1 MFKSKLSKVIV
12 SLLRRIAGVTR
23 SGAKRLMRAMLQ
35 ALMAMGRRA
44 KLPVA
49 GFVLPTVTMVLL
61 VVILLTV
68 AIVLRSFDRANMAR
82 NVRKAKI
89 NYMLNGPL
97 RPTATPSD
105 KELYRLM
112 AEYDTANPTTD
123 IYSFGDET
131 RLKLSFPLDAP
142 TIDDPQKPPST
153 QNGAITTENKAINT
167 AWRYPVDTNNDGFYD
182 TFTLYGIFFRSP
194 PLVPNGSNAGQ
205 FKRARKP
212 LDART
217 PPMVLGSVKPGCEA
231 AVGNAASLVGDSGW
245 YRIKGRLQKSFFVYT
260 VNVPVKAED
269 IPNNITTIGNTSD
282 PANDPAKYKPFTG
295 TTSLS
300 ALEYQQ
306 DAVRIPLSN
315 NAVVY
320 EDDLDISPG
329 VPLNLNG
336 RILTNSNLLVSSLSG
351 ANGVKLYQV
360 SSPDSCFYDQENSK
374 IIVGGNLINGNA
386 LDGRAIPVEAHLFK
400 GANTPPDTSQ
410 FINNTNQSVSNTS
423 FDVLYNNN
431 AYANRLAMLVTA
443 QEDKPPDSDPESVKL
458 AIKGPPP
465 KTRREALQAYF
476 KERIRK
482 VPFAEAPLGDK
493 GVGTYSVASPPIV
506 DSGNALRPVD
516 DWSLPTGPGTAKEGG
531 PGGNTGLSLKPEQLQ
546 AAKPDPQP
554 EKELFLGDRINIGNN
569 LPALRW
575 DSTAT
580 PPAFLDRSEA
590 QTVLPKTKWDNGA
603 PDDRTRTPQVTQLGD
618 VGGQDRGGFWENSA
632 AEIPKT
638 VVDGVG
644 GLRVIT
650 GAGVYER
657 VNSFLPPPL
666 WDDPSTPTLLD
677 SSPTYDDP
685 ATAAVETFPIVWPD
699 SMPMSPVPGVQIVYN
714 NGVADTVAPSAPAN
728 GWATLPLP
736 NPDDTTTPTPLPPA
750 ENPAVGTTIDPNTPK
765 YAKGDLRMRAT
776 AVYHYAQNGY
786 DKSALALQPAGTQPT
801 QTPIACVS
809 SYYDPSTD
817 STARNITGVG
827 LTGATFDVS
836 GDTARGTRST
846 VFGSN
851 NGVVYA
857 WSGAARPGALAL
869 TNRLFTGGSTLET
882 QANYVFPDG
891 RFANEPLREALQLDD
906 DKRTLAQKAAID
918 STQCSLDILQA
929 TAPTTPTVAIP
940 HGAIREVAFLNA
952 REIKAIER
960 DDLTTTGV
968 DETFSLSSPLSP
980 VGGPRN
986 PQAAFL
992 KGNYNLA
999 LEDRQPLEVRVTQLD
1014 IDQLRKAPIGQNY
1027 TDTAPPNEFL
1037 LPNSGII
1044 YASRDDALPD
1054 RSDRTQSTTAPGT
1067 IDDNTSRLASPTDA
1081 RLDPSRKPNGIMLV
1095 NGAQLF
1101 RRATPTTTSATDV
1114 VIEKGVTLVSN
1125 LPVYIKGDFN
1135 FHGRIDPPATDPTQV
1150 EEFNAPLDLPSW
1162 GNFYNRIGSNILNKS
1177 FACRAGD
1184 PRLPDCQGDY
1194 WRPATVL
1201 ADSIT
1206 VLSSNFRP
1214 GFRNEGDFDL
1224 RNNAGST
1231 VLKAFKIDGTP
1242 GTFANF
1248 DPVSAKVSRLYN
1260 GLFANNFVTN
1270 GLSSGSFN
1278 TQGLIDPLPTGLTG
1292 LPPGALNDATYTAA
1306 PPAPTALPTPLPV
1319 TDSSYFNNFVTPV
1332 QRRGNFPHYVMEVCV
1347 KLPTAACGPNDW
1359 FIDPPRIGNTTGTQ
1373 ANTIAAG
1380 NPYTQA
1386 LTLADTSQFKAGTT
1400 ANPPVPELQRFP
1412 RRLAFHR
1419 NLTNQLVDVSG
1430 ANVVTPANPPQPL
1443 GISRTNNVLF
1453 GEGDLTANS
1462 LWFVASAG
1470 TSVNY
1475 GGTGGS
1481 PYIVNNA
1488 QRDGNGQEL
1497 PPLPSAPPATPPLS
1511 LTATPLEQ
1519 PMLMPVLQ
1527 TQVLVNTN
1535 GSGSTPPASLNVAT
1549 VVNTRWLPR
1558 PTDTSQNLLLVAGDT
1573 PSRAISSTAGD
1584 FNGGLQNLPRFLEN
1598 WNSPSGNAAT
1608 NIQGGFFQFN
1618 RSAYSTA
1625 PYTPILSEVPLDVVA
1640 IPPVAPNLPEQRLQ
1654 SLFTLTT
1661 APTGYTPPPARYVT
1675 NIGGNRI
1682 PFFSPPIR
1690 NWGYDVGLLSQ
1701 PPDLFTQRF
1710 TTPPVTPKP
1719 AEYFREV
1726 SRDDDWVKTLM
1737 CGVLERET
1745 SKLAI
1750 NNSIRPNCPS

>member
-1 MFKSKLSKVIV
+1 MYKSKLTKVIV
-12 SLLRRIAGVTR
+12 SLLRRILGVTR

-44 KLPVA
+44 RLPVA

-68 AIVLRSFDRANMAR
+68 AIVLRSFDRANTAR
-82 NVRKAKI
+82 NVRVNQQVLAAATPALDRAKAKI
-89 NYMLNGPL
+89 NYLLNGPL

-105 KELYRLM
+105 QELYRLM
-112 AEYDTANPTTD
+112 AEYDTTD

-131 RLKLSFPLDAP
+131 RLKLSFPLNGP
-142 TIDDPQKPPST
+142 TITNAGNPKNPPST
-153 QNGAITTENKAINT
+153 QVGATPIENEAINT
-167 AWRYPVDTNNDGFYD
+167 AWRYPVDTNNDGLYD

-194 PLVPNGSNAGQ
+194 PRKVLEEG
-205 FKRARKP
+205 FTRTRKP

-217 PPMVLGSVKPGCEA
+217 PPMVLGSIKSGCEA
-231 AVGNAASLVGDSGW
+231 AVGSAASLVGDSGW
-245 YRIKGRLQKSFFVYT
+245 YRIKGKLQKSFFVYT
-260 VNVPVKAED
+260 VNVPVTADD
-269 IPNNITTIGNTSD
+269 IPNTDN
-282 PANDPAKYKPFTG
+282 PAKYKPFTG
-295 TTSLS
+295 TTSIS

-351 ANGVKLYQV
+351 AKGVKLHQV
-360 SSPDSCFYDQENSK
+360 SSPESCFYDQENSK
-374 IIVGGNLINGNA
+374 IVVAGNLINGNA
-386 LDGRAIPVEAHLFK
+386 LNSNATEVEVHLFQ
-400 GANTPPDTSQ
+400 GAKTAPNKNPVINTA
-410 FINNTNQSVSNTS
+410 NQSVAASTTS
-423 FDVLYNNN
+423 FQVLYNNN
-431 AYANRLAMLVTA
+431 AYANRLAQLVA
-443 QEDKPPDSDPESVKL
+443 EQMVKSPASDPESVKL

-465 KTRREALQAYF
+465 KQRQEALEGYF

-482 VPFAEAPLGDK
+482 VPFAENIVP
-493 GVGTYSVASPPIV
+493 VSPAIEG
-506 DSGNALRPVD
+506 SGNDLRPVD
-516 DWSLPTGPGTAKEGG
+516 DWSLPTGPGTAQEGG
-531 PGGNTGLSLKPEQLQ
+531 TGGPTGLTLVAGQLQ

-554 EKELFLGDRINIGNN
+554 EKEDFLGDRINVGNN

-580 PPAFLDRSEA
+580 PPAFVDRSDP
-590 QTVLPKTKWDNGA
+590 QKVLPETDWNAGGGK
-603 PDDRTRTPQVTQLGD
+603 RERTPQVTQLGD

-657 VNSFLPPPL
+657 LNSFLPPPL
-666 WDDPSTPTLLD
+666 WDNPATPALDPL
-677 SSPTYDDP
+677 PTYDDP
-685 ATAAVETFPIVWPD
+685 AMPGTQAFPIVWSD
-699 SMPMSPVPGVQIVYN
+699 SMPMSPVPGVQIAYN
-714 NGVADTVAPSAPAN
+714 NALPFPGSWEAAPLPAN
-728 GWATLPLP
+728 ITLAA
-736 NPDDTTTPTPLPPA
+736 LPP
-750 ENPAVGTTIDPNTPK
+750 EPGSIDPNTPK

-786 DKSALALQPAGTQPT
+786 DKAELALKPAGTQPT

-817 STARNITGVG
+817 STARNIDP
-827 LTGATFDVS
+827 LPDVS
-836 GDTARGTRST
+836 GVIRGLRNST
-846 VFGSN
+846 LIGSN
-851 NGVVYA
+851 NGVVYG
-857 WSGAARPGALAL
+857 WSGAGRPGALTL
-869 TNRLFTGGSTLET
+869 TNGLFTGGSALET

-891 RFANEPLREALQLDD
+891 RFANGPLREALQLDD

-918 STQCSLDILQA
+918 STQCSLDILA
-929 TAPTTPTVAIP
+929 
-940 HGAIREVAFLNA
+940 GAVQSSILGPQEGQIREVAFLNA

-960 DDLTTTGV
+960 DDLTTPV
-968 DETFSLSSPLSP
+968 DETFTLSSPLSP
-980 VGGPRN
+980 VGGTRDPN
-986 PQAAFL
+986 AAFL

-999 LEDRQPLEVRVTQLD
+999 LEDREPLEVRVTQLD
-1014 IDQLRKAPIGQNY
+1014 IDKLRKATIGQNY
-1027 TDTAPPNEFL
+1027 ADRAPTEEFL

-1054 RSDRTQSTTAPGT
+1054 RSDRTQSTTVPGT
-1067 IDDNTSRLASPTDA
+1067 IDENTSRLASPTDA

-1095 NGAQLF
+1095 NGDKLF
-1101 RRATPTTTSATDV
+1101 RRETPKSDPSATDIV
-1114 VIEKGVTLVSN
+1114 VEKGLTLVSN
-1125 LPVYIKGDFN
+1125 LPVYIQGNFN
-1135 FHGRIDPPATDPTQV
+1135 LHGRIDDPTTGAFTQV
-1150 EEFNAPLDLPSW
+1150 EEFIDGEHLNRPSW
-1162 GNFYNRIGSNILNKS
+1162 GNFYNRTTLDKS

-1184 PRLPDCQGDY
+1184 KRLPDCKGDF

-1231 VLKAFKIDGTP
+1231 VLSTYDFDGTT
-1242 GTFANF
+1242 GN
-1248 DPVSAKVSRLYN
+1248 DPVPAKLSRLYN
-1260 GLFANNFVTN
+1260 GFFTNNFVTN
-1270 GLSSGSFN
+1270 GLSSGSFDTN
-1278 TQGLIDPLPTGLTG
+1278 GLINPLLTTP
-1292 LPPGALNDATYTAA
+1292 PPGQLTDATYIAT
-1306 PPAPTALPTPLPV
+1306 PPAPTPLPIPLPV

-1332 QRRGNFPHYVMEVCV
+1332 QRRGQFPHYVMEVCV

-1359 FIDPPRIGNTTGTQ
+1359 YINPPQPGSTAGVR
-1373 ANTIAAG
+1373 ANTIADTIAAG
-1380 NPYTQA
+1380 TTVLYSQA
-1386 LTLADTSQFKAGTT
+1386 LTLATTDTSPFKAGTT

-1419 NLTNQLVDVSG
+1419 NTANQLVDVSG
-1430 ANVVTPANPPQPL
+1430 ANVVTPGSPPQPL
-1443 GISRTNNVLF
+1443 GIGTTNNVLF
-1453 GEGDLTANS
+1453 GEGAPTANS

-1475 GGTGGS
+1475 GGTGEP
-1481 PYIVNNA
+1481 PYFVNNSEK
-1488 QRDGNGQEL
+1488 DGNGLDL
-1497 PPLPSAPPATPPLS
+1497 PQLPSAPTLSTLPANPL
-1511 LTATPLEQ
+1511 AQPL
-1519 PMLMPVLQ
+1519 LMPVLQ
-1527 TQVLVNTN
+1527 TQVLTN
-1535 GSGSTPPASLNVAT
+1535 LTAAGSTPPPPGPTDDVAT
-1549 VVNTRWLPR
+1549 NTRWLPR

-1573 PSRAISSTAGD
+1573 PSRAISTTAGD
-1584 FNGGLQNLPRFLEN
+1584 SNGGLQNLPRFLEN
-1598 WNSPSGNAAT
+1598 WGPPPTSGAAT
-1608 NIQGGFFQFN
+1608 AVNNIQGGFFQFN

-1625 PYTPILSEVPLDVVA
+1625 PYTPILSAVPSDVL
-1640 IPPVAPNLPEQRLQ
+1640 PPVPLQ
-1654 SLFTLTT
+1654 SLFALPPTPPPS
-1661 APTGYTPPPARYVT
+1661 APSPYTPPPTRYNT
-1675 NIGGNRI
+1675 SIGGAGTPISGRI
-1682 PFFSPPIR
+1682 PFFSPPTR

-1710 TTPPVTPKP
+1710 TTPPTTPRP

-1737 CGVLERET
+1737 CGVLENT
-1745 SKLAI
+1745 PTTQATKIVKLTD
-1750 NNSIRPNCPS
+1750 PTQCKT

>member
-82 NVRKAKI
+82 NVRVNQQVLAAATPALDRAKAKI

-105 KELYRLM
+105 RELYRLM
-112 AEYDTANPTTD
+112 AEYNVADPKTD

-131 RLKLSFPLDAP
+131 RLKLRFPLNGT
-142 TIDDPQKPPST
+142 TISNANKPQDPPST
-153 QNGAITTENKAINT
+153 QNGATITENEAINT

-194 PLVPNGSNAGQ
+194 PRSIDGKG
-205 FKRARKP
+205 FRRARQP

-217 PPMVLGSVKPGCEA
+217 PPMVLGNVKAGCEA
-231 AVGNAASLVGDSGW
+231 AEGNVASLVGDSGW
-245 YRIKGRLQKSFFVYT
+245 YRIRGKLQKSFFVYT
-260 VNVPVKAED
+260 VNVPIQQAD
-269 IPNNITTIGNTSD
+269 ITAGLPPTD
-282 PANDPAKYKPFTG
+282 RPYQPFTG
-295 TTSLS
+295 TPSVS

-329 VPLNLNG
+329 VPLNING
-336 RILTNSNLLVSSLSG
+336 RMLTNSNLLVSSLSG
-351 ANGVKLYQV
+351 DNGIKLHLV
-360 SSPDSCFYDQENSK
+360 SSPASCFYDQENSK
-374 IIVGGNLINGNA
+374 IVVAGNLINGNA
-386 LDGRAIPVEAHLFK
+386 LNGNARPVQVHLFQ
-400 GANTPPDTSQ
+400 GTNPPTTTPVINTA
-410 FINNTNQSVSNTS
+410 NQSVDAATS
-423 FDVLYNNN
+423 SFQLLYNNN
-431 AYANRLAMLVTA
+431 AYSNRLAALVA
-443 QEDKPPDSDPESVKL
+443 EQKDKAEATDPESVKL
-458 AIKGPPP
+458 AMLASPP
-465 KTRREALQAYF
+465 KERPEALQSYF

-482 VPFAEAPLGDK
+482 VPFAEAALGNT
-493 GVGTYSVASPPIV
+493 GVVPGRPSTV
-506 DSGNALRPVD
+506 DSGNNLRPVD
-516 DWSLPTGPGTAKEGG
+516 DWSLPTDGTAQEGG
-531 PGGNTGLSLKPEQLQ
+531 ISGAGRAGLNLVATQLEAANPEGQL
-546 AAKPDPQP
+546 D
-554 EKELFLGDRINIGNN
+554 KENFLGDRINVGNN
-569 LPALRW
+569 LPAQRW

-580 PPAFLDRSEA
+580 PPAFVDRSDP
-590 QTVLPKTKWDNGA
+590 QKVT
-603 PDDRTRTPQVTQLGD
+603 PDTPWKAGGGSRERTPQVTQLGD

-644 GLRVIT
+644 GLRVVT

-666 WDDPSTPTLLD
+666 WDDPRTPAPVIE

-685 ATAAVETFPIVWPD
+685 ATAAVETFQIVWPD

-714 NGVADTVAPSAPAN
+714 NALTADPVAPVGNA
-728 GWATLPLP
+728 WATQPLPLDMSTLPLDP
-736 NPDDTTTPTPLPPA
+736 SS
-750 ENPAVGTTIDPNTPK
+750 IDPSTPK

-776 AVYHYAQNGY
+776 AVYHYARNGY
-786 DKSALALQPAGTQPT
+786 DKAALPSGTQPT

-817 STARNITGVG
+817 ITARNITP
-827 LTGATFDVS
+827 GATPYVP
-836 GDTARGTRST
+836 
-846 VFGSN
+846 GSN
-851 NGVVYA
+851 NGVVYG
-857 WSGAARPGALAL
+857 WSGAGRPGAQTL
-869 TNRLFTGGSTLET
+869 TNGLFTGGSALET

-891 RFANEPLREALQLDD
+891 RFANGPLREALQLDD
-906 DKRTLAQKAAID
+906 DKRTLADKAAID
-918 STQCSLDILQA
+918 STQCALDILRGAAQSA
-929 TAPTTPTVAIP
+929 VIP
-940 HGAIREVAFLNA
+940 PGAIKEVAFLNA

-960 DDLTTTGV
+960 DDLSTPV

-980 VGGPRN
+980 VGGTRN
-986 PQAAFL
+986 PNSAYL

-1014 IDQLRKAPIGQNY
+1014 IDLLRKAPIGQNNP
-1027 TDTAPPNEFL
+1027 TGPTEEFL

-1054 RSDRTQSTTAPGT
+1054 RSDRTPAKNPEV
-1067 IDDNTSRLASPTDA
+1067 IDENTSKLNSPTDS

-1095 NGAQLF
+1095 NGSQLF
-1101 RRATPTTTSATDV
+1101 RRNTPTTRNSTDI
-1114 VIEKGVTLVSN
+1114 VIEKGLTLVSN
-1125 LPVYIKGDFN
+1125 LPVYIQGDFN
-1135 FHGRIDPPATDPTQV
+1135 LHGRIDDPAAGFVQV
-1150 EEFNAPLDLPSW
+1150 EEFNQPLDKPSW
-1162 GNFYNRIGSNILNKS
+1162 GNFYNRASLNGS

-1184 PRLPDCQGDY
+1184 TRLPSCQGDY

-1242 GTFANF
+1242 GTFADFN
-1248 DPVSAKVSRLYN
+1248 PVTAKVSRLYN
-1260 GLFANNFVTN
+1260 GFFANNFVTN
-1270 GLSSGSFN
+1270 GLSSGSFD
-1278 TQGLIDPLPTGLTG
+1278 TTGLIPTLPGTPLS
-1292 LPPGALNDATYTAA
+1292 DATYRAA
-1306 PPAPTALPTPLPV
+1306 PPTPTLPVPTPLPV

-1332 QRRGNFPHYVMEVCV
+1332 QRRGTFPHYVMEVCV

-1359 FIDPPRIGNTTGTQ
+1359 YLDPPRIGNTTGTQ
-1373 ANTIAAG
+1373 ANTITTSGATA
-1380 NPYTQA
+1380 YTQA
-1386 LTLADTSQFKAGTT
+1386 VSFDPADTSPFKAGTT
-1400 ANPPVPELQRFP
+1400 ANPPVPQLQRFP
-1412 RRLAFHR
+1412 RRVAFHR
-1419 NLTNQLVDVSG
+1419 NPTNQLVDVSG
-1430 ANVVTPANPPQPL
+1430 AVVTPANPPQPL
-1443 GISRTNNVLF
+1443 GISTTNNVLF
-1453 GEGDLTANS
+1453 GQGAPTANS

-1511 LTATPLEQ
+1511 LPTNPLEQ
-1519 PMLMPVLQ
+1519 PLLMPVLQ
-1527 TQVLVNTN
+1527 TQVLTNTTAL
-1535 GSGSTPPASLNVAT
+1535 GATPPAPTGETDVAS
-1549 VVNTRWLPR
+1549 NTRWLPR
-1558 PTDTSQNLLLVAGDT
+1558 PTNTSQNLILVAGDT

-1584 FNGGLQNLPRFLEN
+1584 SNGGLQNLPRFVEN
-1598 WNSPSGNAAT
+1598 WGPPPASGVAT
-1608 NIQGGFFQFN
+1608 ASHNIQGGFFQFN

-1625 PYTPILSEVPLDVVA
+1625 PYTPILSEIPSDVLPLPV
-1640 IPPVAPNLPEQRLQ
+1640 VAPNLPNRELQ
-1654 SLFTLTT
+1654 SLFKFSN
-1661 APTGYTPPPARYVT
+1661 APAGYLPPPASYNT
-1675 NIGGNRI
+1675 SIGAGRI
-1682 PFFSPPIR
+1682 PFFSPPTR

-1737 CGVLERET
+1737 CGVLENGGTVAT
-1745 SKLAI
+1745 S
-1750 NNSIRPNCPS
+1750 SRPQGTFPTGCPPLS